1 MGDIIGLISG
11 KGGVGKTTIT
21 ACLGAALSEQG
32 YRVLLCDGDF
42 GLRDLDIILGKE
54 DEVCFDAYNALE
66 DKSMA
71 DDVVMKVQD
80 NLYFLP
86 ASQSVRWEDQKRLTQ
101 KQLIQKQ
108 QPIKKKHRKLSQ
120 V

>member
-42 GLRDLDIILGKE
+42 GLRDLDWEK
-54 DEVCFDAYNALE
+54 
-66 DKSMA
+66 K
-71 DDVVMKVQD
+71 MKFV
-80 NLYFLP
+80 LM
-86 ASQSVRWEDQKRLTQ
+86 R
-101 KQLIQKQ
+101 IM
-108 QPIKKKHRKLSQ
+108 H
-120 V
+120 

>member
-80 NLYFLP
+80 NLYFC
-86 ASQSVRWEDQKRLTQ
+86 
-101 KQLIQKQ
+101 QLVKVCAGKIWVAKNIETCK
-108 QPIKKKHRKLSQ
+108 PLS
-120 V
+120 

>member
-21 ACLGAALSEQG
+21 ACVGAVLSEQG

-71 DDVVMKVQD
+71 DDVVMKIQKI
-80 NLYFLP
+80 YIFT
-86 ASQSVRWEDQKRLTQ
+86 SQSKCSLGRYGA
-101 KQLIQKQ
+101 
-108 QPIKKKHRKLSQ
+108 
-120 V
+120 

>member
-42 GLRDLDIILGKE
+42 GLRDLDIILGK
-54 DEVCFDAYNALE
+54 
-66 DKSMA
+66 
-71 DDVVMKVQD
+71 
-80 NLYFLP
+80 
-86 ASQSVRWEDQKRLTQ
+86 VR
-101 KQLIQKQ
+101 
-108 QPIKKKHRKLSQ
+108 
-120 V
+120 